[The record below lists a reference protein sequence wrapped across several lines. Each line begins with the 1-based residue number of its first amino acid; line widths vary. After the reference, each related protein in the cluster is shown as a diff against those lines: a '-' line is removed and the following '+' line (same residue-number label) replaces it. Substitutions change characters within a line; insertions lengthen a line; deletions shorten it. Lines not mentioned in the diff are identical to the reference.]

1 MGVFSWLRN
10 YTARAKAESLSFD
23 PMGRRAFDSARLNR
37 LSYDLRAGTTSADS
51 EIRGSLRVLWD
62 RARKL
67 ARDNPYAVQAK
78 RTTMVNIV
86 GASGVRLRPRV
97 YRLND
102 DRQLDERRNK
112 LIAKAWQ
119 QWCRADSCDVAG
131 KLSFHGFEMMAAG
144 ALPESGEAIWRI
156 WRRPFGKSKV
166 PLGLQM
172 IESDMLDL
180 DYTGKSDGPGRR
192 WRMGIEVDDFGRP
205 LRYAILTQH
214 PGDFEFPGNR
224 DSRKHEFVDARD
236 IIHFFV
242 PSRVSQSRG
251 YPGLAP
257 VLLTAHNLDEYE
269 KAHWTR
275 KRVQASQLGWIVPA
289 DGSMEGD
296 EVVNGQNLW
305 NTEPGSYNTLNAGDQ
320 VIPPSFGPDDR
331 EYDNVVRNLLRRT
344 ASGFGASYETI
355 SKDFSQTNYSSSR
368 LSILEDREWWKVL
381 QSWLI
386 QTLHQR
392 VYEEFVEAAV
402 LSGALPIG
410 LFADYWRNPDRYTA
424 PRWQARTWAW
434 VDPSK
439 ELDAIRTARE
449 LMLETHAQQIH
460 GHSGEEFE
468 DVMSQI
474 AAENEIKI
482 ELDLIPDPEDLEPP
496 DPAEPSD
503 PEETEEAT
511 EEATEETTEDAAED
525 DSEDMTA

>member
-1 MGVFSWLRN
+1 MGLFSWLRN
-10 YTARAKAESLSFD
+10 YTARAKAESLNGWG
-23 PMGRRAFDSARLNR
+23 PKARAFDSARLNR
-37 LSYDLRAGTTSADS
+37 LSFDLRAGTTSADS
-51 EIRGSLRVLWD
+51 ELRGSLRVLWD

-78 RTTMVNIV
+78 RTTMVNII

-97 YRLND
+97 YRLGR
-102 DRQLDERRNK
+102 DRQLDDRRNK
-112 LIAKAWQ
+112 LIVQAWQ

-166 PLGLQM
+166 PLSLQM

-205 LRYAILTQH
+205 LRYAILTKH
-214 PGDFEFPGNR
+214 PGDYEFPGGYDN
-224 DSRKHEFVDARD
+224 RKHEFVPARD

-275 KRVQASQLGWIVPA
+275 KRVQASSLGWIIPA
-289 DGSMEGD
+289 DGSVEGD
-296 EVVNGQNLW
+296 EIVNGQQLW

-320 VIPPSFGPDDR
+320 VMPPNFGPDDK

-386 QTLHQR
+386 QTFHQR
-392 VYEEFVEAAV
+392 VYEEFIEAAV
-402 LSGALPIG
+402 ISGALPVG
-410 LFADYWRNPDRYTA
+410 LFSDYWNNPDRYTA

-468 DVMSQI
+468 DVVAQI
-474 AAENEIKI
+474 ADENAIKE
-482 ELDLIPDPEDLEPP
+482 ELGLMPEESAPP
-496 DPAEPSD
+496 VASAPVPADEPAEEEEDEEEDSD
-503 PEETEEAT
+503 EES
-511 EEATEETTEDAAED
+511 AE
-525 DSEDMTA
+525 

>member
-23 PMGRRAFDSARLNR
+23 PSTGRRAFDSARLNR
-37 LSYDLRAGTTSADS
+37 LTYDFRAGTTSADT

-97 YRLND
+97 YRLED

-156 WRRPFGKSKV
+156 WRRPFGNSKV

-172 IESDMLDL
+172 VESDMLDL

-205 LRYAILTQH
+205 LRYAILTEH
-214 PGDFEFPGNR
+214 PGDYEFPGNR
-224 DSRKHEFVDARD
+224 DNRKHEFVSARD

-257 VLLTAHNLDEYE
+257 VLLTAHSLDEYE

-275 KRVQASQLGWIVPA
+275 KRVQASQLGWIIPA
-289 DGSMEGD
+289 DGAAEGD
-296 EVVNGQNLW
+296 EVVNGQQLW
-305 NTEPGSYNTLNAGDQ
+305 NTEPGSYNTLGAGDQ
-320 VIPPSFGPDDR
+320 VVPPNFGPDDK

-392 VYEEFVEAAV
+392 VYEEFIEAAV
-402 LSGALPIG
+402 ISGALPIG
-410 LFADYWRNPDRYTA
+410 LFSDYWRNPDRYTA

-482 ELDLIPDPEDLEPP
+482 KLDLMMEPVELPEPG
-496 DPAEPSD
+496 
-503 PEETEEAT
+503 
-511 EEATEETTEDAAED
+511 EDAAEGTAPGDPAEDATED
-525 DSEDMTA
+525 DEEDSATPPA